1 MANVNETLQQA
12 DKDENAAEFNRTLP
26 PVLGDSYIKHIIPNR
41 GWRVHE
47 DYLDILDN
55 GTVNTIALV
64 FLDPGKALDLQPE
77 WGVSFIQ
84 DLVDDVLKKNN
95 ANNLSV
101 SFINTVHVMDDTWVK
116 RHQTDADRYSDQN
129 TDGHRNQAHVK
140 AQQQDLSLIA
150 SEIDGGSSYL
160 ATGFKYAISASDL
173 NMLKS
178 FLDSLQRRLD
188 IRIPGTVIA
197 LSNGDID
204 LEYQRLFD
212 DPMHEPGRKAMFTSA
227 EFAGYYNLV
236 THGIEDPHGVYMGE
250 QQGDIN
256 NTAVIWDMTDFEGHA
271 VIATNNR
278 FARQRDY
285 DNGRIDPQFARWSGL
300 DLWVNTLI
308 LQLIR
313 EKQGRVFTLALDPLN
328 LDHRLD
334 SMTSKLDLN
343 HGAINPFE
351 MFGSIHD
358 EDSIYAA
365 NINKWNLMTRQLAQE
380 SIKTEGAQQIEEI
393 SGTELSDLDAILE
406 EFYIDSKMWVR
417 NPKEDRDDIRIVGI
431 PHESVPRLTKFIAYM
446 EHTYRH
452 YSSGMYSDPV
462 KAQEVN
468 KLLSIYRR
476 LQSVHGDLFD
486 TVTDPIIDTIGTT
499 RHTLFDYSNLS
510 KTKGNILL
518 VQLLN
523 SISAI
528 TSQAKDGDTIIIHGA
543 QQIENLTKS
552 YFERIVRDLY
562 SKHVRVVFTYKSIDD
577 MLENG
582 KFNQMSS
589 AAWTLVGHMT
599 SDQIEK
605 YNKLLGNQRHMTDVI
620 STGIQAKN
628 ESRYYLRRMQD
639 NIIFDANQLL

>member
-1 MANVNETLQQA
+1 
-12 DKDENAAEFNRTLP
+12 
-26 PVLGDSYIKHIIPNR
+26 
-41 GWRVHE
+41 
-47 DYLDILDN
+47 
-55 GTVNTIALV
+55 
-64 FLDPGKALDLQPE
+64 
-77 WGVSFIQ
+77 
-84 DLVDDVLKKNN
+84 
-95 ANNLSV
+95 
-101 SFINTVHVMDDTWVK
+101 
-116 RHQTDADRYSDQN
+116 
-129 TDGHRNQAHVK
+129 
-140 AQQQDLSLIA
+140 
-150 SEIDGGSSYL
+150 
-160 ATGFKYAISASDL
+160 
-173 NMLKS
+173 
-178 FLDSLQRRLD
+178 
-188 IRIPGTVIA
+188 
-197 LSNGDID
+197 
-204 LEYQRLFD
+204 
-212 DPMHEPGRKAMFTSA
+212 
-227 EFAGYYNLV
+227 
-236 THGIEDPHGVYMGE
+236 
-250 QQGDIN
+250 
-256 NTAVIWDMTDFEGHA
+256 MTDFEGHA

-334 SMTSKLDLN
+334 SMTSELDLN

-562 SKHVRVVFTYKSIDD
+562 SKHVRVVFTYKSVDD